1 MLISA
6 DPSDDQPIYRQIV
19 DQVRQFIAAGTLRP
33 GDALPSVRQLA
44 ADLGVNL
51 NTVAIAYRELAGEGL
66 VAIKHGRGARV
77 TAAREQR
84 FDEEQVRKLLV
95 PILSKMI
102 LAGKT
107 DRQIIDLVREELQ
120 SVRGEKK

>member
-19 DQVRQFIAAGTLRP
+19 DQLRQLIAARTLQP
-33 GDALPSVRQLA
+33 GDPLPSVRQLA

-66 VAIKHGRGARV
+66 VKIKHGRGARV
-77 TAAREQR
+77 TAAREQSL
-84 FDEEQVRKLLV
+84 DEERVRKLLV

-107 DRQIIDLVREELQ
+107 DREIVGLLREELQ
-120 SVRGEKK
+120 SIRGEKK

>member
-19 DQVRQFIAAGTLRP
+19 DQLRQLIAAGTLRP
-33 GDALPSVRQLA
+33 GAPLPSVRQLA

-51 NTVAIAYRELAGEGL
+51 NTVAIAYRELASEGL
-66 VAIKHGRGARV
+66 VEIKHGRGARV
-77 TAAREQR
+77 TADRQQR
-84 FDEEQVRKLLV
+84 FDEERVRKLLV

-102 LAGKT
+102 LGGKT
-107 DRQIIDLVREELQ
+107 DGEIVGLVHEELQ
-120 SVRGEKK
+120 AIRGEHK

>member
-19 DQVRQFIAAGTLRP
+19 DQLRQLLAAGTLQP
-33 GDALPSVRQLA
+33 GDPLPSVRQLA

-66 VAIKHGRGARV
+66 VEIKHGRGARV
-77 TAAREQR
+77 TAGGEHR

-95 PILSKMI
+95 PVLSKMI
-102 LAGKT
+102 LAGKS
-107 DRQIIDLVREELQ
+107 DGEIIGLVRDELQ
-120 SVRGEKK
+120 SMRGEKE

>member
-19 DQVRQFIAAGTLRP
+19 DQLRQLLAAGTLRP
-33 GDALPSVRQLA
+33 GDPLPSVRQLA

-66 VAIKHGRGARV
+66 VEIKHGRGARV
-77 TAAREQR
+77 TAAREHR

-102 LAGKT
+102 LAGKS
-107 DRQIIDLVREELQ
+107 DGEIVGLLREELQ
-120 SVRGEKK
+120 SIRGDKK

>member
-19 DQVRQFIAAGTLRP
+19 DQLRQLIAADTLQP
-33 GDALPSVRQLA
+33 GDPLPSVRQLA

-51 NTVAIAYRELAGEGL
+51 NTVAIAYRQLAGEGL
-66 VAIKHGRGARV
+66 VEIKHGRGARV
-77 TAAREQR
+77 TAAREQSL
-84 FDEEQVRKLLV
+84 DEEQVRKLLV

-107 DRQIIDLVREELQ
+107 DGEIVGLLREELQ
-120 SVRGEKK
+120 GIRGDKR

>member
-6 DPSDDQPIYRQIV
+6 DPSHEQPVYRQIA
-19 DQVRQFIAAGTLRP
+19 DQIRQFIAAGSLRP
-33 GDALPSVRQLA
+33 GDPLPPVRQLA

-66 VAIKHGRGARV
+66 VAIQHGRGAQVSADRQQ
-77 TAAREQR
+77 T
-84 FDEEQVRKLLV
+84 FDEEQARRLLV

-102 LAGKT
+102 LGGKT
-107 DRQIIDLVREELQ
+107 DREIMGLVREELQ
-120 SVRGEKK
+120 TVRGDKR

>member
-19 DQVRQFIAAGTLRP
+19 DQLRQFIAAGTLQP
-33 GDALPSVRQLA
+33 GDPLPSVRQLA

-66 VAIKHGRGARV
+66 VEIKHGRGARV
-77 TAAREQR
+77 TAHRQQR
-84 FDEEQVRKLLV
+84 FDEERVRKLLG

-107 DRQIIDLVREELQ
+107 DRQISDLVREELQ

>member
-1 MLISA
+1 MLISVH
-6 DPSDDQPIYRQIV
+6 PSGDEPIYRQIV
-19 DQVRQFIAAGTLRP
+19 DQIRRFIAAGTLCS

-66 VAIKHGRGARV
+66 VEVRHGRGARV
-77 TAAREQR
+77 TADREQR
-84 FDEEQVRKLLV
+84 FDEQQVRRLLV

-102 LAGKT
+102 LAGKA
-107 DRQIIDLVREELQ
+107 DQEIIGLVREELQ
-120 SVRGEKK
+120 SIRGGKK

>member
-19 DQVRQFIAAGTLRP
+19 DQLRQLIAAGILQP
-33 GDALPSVRQLA
+33 GDPLPSVRQLA

-66 VAIKHGRGARV
+66 VEIKHGRGARV
-77 TAAREQR
+77 TAAREHR
-84 FDEEQVRKLLV
+84 FDEERMRKLLV

-102 LAGKT
+102 LAGKS
-107 DRQIIDLVREELQ
+107 DGEIVGLLREELHNI
-120 SVRGEKK
+120 RGDKT

>member
-19 DQVRQFIAAGTLRP
+19 DQLRRFIAAGTLRS

-51 NTVAIAYRELAGEGL
+51 NTVAIAYRQLAEEGL
-66 VAIKHGRGARV
+66 VEIKHGRGARV
-77 TAAREQR
+77 TADREQR

-107 DRQIIDLVREELQ
+107 DRQIVDLVREELQ
-120 SVRGEKK
+120 SIRGEKK

>member
-19 DQVRQFIAAGTLRP
+19 DQLRQLLAAGTLQA
-33 GDALPSVRQLA
+33 GDPLPSVRQLA

-66 VAIKHGRGARV
+66 VEIKHGRGARV
-77 TAAREQR
+77 TADREHR
-84 FDEEQVRKLLV
+84 LDEEQVRKLLG
-95 PILSKMI
+95 PILSKLI
-102 LAGKT
+102 LAGKS
-107 DRQIIDLVREELQ
+107 DGEIVGLLSEELHNI
-120 SVRGEKK
+120 RGEKK

>member
-19 DQVRQFIAAGTLRP
+19 DQLRQLIAAGTLRS

-44 ADLGVNL
+44 ANLGVNL
-51 NTVAIAYRELAGEGL
+51 NTVAIAYRELADEGL
-66 VAIKHGRGARV
+66 VEIKHGRGARV
-77 TAAREQR
+77 TAGRRQE
-84 FDEEQVRKLLV
+84 FKEEQVRKLLV

-102 LAGKT
+102 LAGKS
-107 DRQIIDLVREELQ
+107 DREIVGLLREELHNI
-120 SVRGEKK
+120 RGDRK

>member
-19 DQVRQFIAAGTLRP
+19 DQLRQLLAAGTLRP
-33 GDALPSVRQLA
+33 GDPLPSVRQLA

-66 VAIKHGRGARV
+66 VKIKPPV
-77 TAAREQR
+77 VDLEL
-84 FDEEQVRKLLV
+84 EPIVEVLERKRCV
-95 PILSKMI
+95 HYHTHRADDIM
-102 LAGKT
+102 
-107 DRQIIDLVREELQ
+107 
-120 SVRGEKK
+120 SVLRL

>member
-19 DQVRQFIAAGTLRP
+19 DQLRQLVAAGTLQP
-33 GDALPSVRQLA
+33 GDPLPSVRQLA

-66 VAIKHGRGARV
+66 VEIKHGRGARV
-77 TAAREQR
+77 TAAREQSL
-84 FDEEQVRKLLV
+84 DEEQVRKLLV

-107 DRQIIDLVREELQ
+107 DREIVGLLREELHNI
-120 SVRGEKK
+120 RGDKT

>member
-19 DQVRQFIAAGTLRP
+19 DQLRQLVAAGTLQP
-33 GDALPSVRQLA
+33 GDPLPSVRQLA

-66 VAIKHGRGARV
+66 VEIKHGRGARV
-77 TAAREQR
+77 TAAREHR

-107 DRQIIDLVREELQ
+107 DREIVGLLREELHNI
-120 SVRGEKK
+120 RGDKT

>member
-1 MLISA
+1 MLITA

-19 DQVRQFIAAGTLRP
+19 DQLRQFIAAGTLRA

-51 NTVAIAYRELAGEGL
+51 NTVATAYRELAGEGL
-66 VAIKHGRGARV
+66 VEIKHGRGALV
-77 TAAREQR
+77 TADREQT
-84 FDEEQVRKLLV
+84 FDEEQVRRPLV

-107 DRQIIDLVREELQ
+107 DRQIIALIQEELQ
-120 SVRGEKK
+120 NARGDKT